1 MDERILKLRVGIV
14 VLAAAII
21 CGILI
26 WRFGDIQ
33 LPGTSKYTIFI
44 NFTRAPGVTVG
55 TPVRKSGI
63 SIGRVTNVE
72 LLEDGGVQVTADIE
86 ARRKILDIEVC
97 RIGSASVL
105 GDPVLEFFLGEKLVD
120 NTKPVPLENGSEI
133 DGEVTGNP
141 LEVIQ
146 NLQGDLGEAAR
157 ALRDAGNEM
166 KLAARNVNSA
176 IAGTEGD
183 MPRLVQKMERALDQ
197 SYKTLGTIDS
207 VFGDAELRDGL
218 KRSLKDLPEMFDK
231 TKTALDNA
239 NTTFEG
245 FRKVTERADRN
256 LANLEKFTGPL
267 SERGPAM
274 VDNIDGILSNVN
286 STTETLN
293 ELTST
298 FNNREGTIGRLL
310 NDEELYNRLER
321 SLANVEDI
329 TWKLRPIVD
338 DARVVSDKLA
348 RDPSILGVRGILDRR
363 PVGSGNKLP
372 TTDTNFTPASHH
384 SPAGGGLFKRMWRD
398 DGEY

>member
-44 NFTRAPGVTVG
+44 NFPKAPGVTVG

-63 SIGRVTNVE
+63 SIGRVSNVE
-72 LLEDGGVQVTADIE
+72 LRDRHVQVTADIE
-86 ARRKILDIEVC
+86 LKHKIRESEIC
-97 RIGSASVL
+97 RIASASVL
-105 GDPVLEFFLGEKLVD
+105 GDPVIEFSPSD
-120 NTKPVPLENGSEI
+120 DIDPNTPFLENGSEI
-133 DGEVTGNP
+133 DGDVTGNP
-141 LEVIQ
+141 MEVFVDLKDE
-146 NLQGDLGEAAR
+146 LQSAAL

-166 KLAARNVNSA
+166 KLAARNVNAA

-197 SYKTLGTIDS
+197 SYKTLGTIDN
-207 VFGDAELRDGL
+207 VFGDAELRDSL

-231 TKTALDNA
+231 TKTVLDKA
-239 NTTFEG
+239 DTTFEG

-267 SERGPAM
+267 SERGPM
-274 VDNIDGILSNVN
+274 LVDNIDGILGNVN
-286 STTETLN
+286 NLTEQLN
-293 ELTST
+293 ELAGN
-298 FNNREGTIGRLL
+298 FNNQEGTIGRLL

-321 SLANVEDI
+321 TMANVEDI

-338 DARVVSDKLA
+338 DARVISDKVA
-348 RDPSILGVRGILDRR
+348 RDPSILGVRGVLDRR
-363 PVGSGNKLP
+363 PIGAGNKIP
-372 TTDTNFTPASHH
+372 TTDTNFAPASHH
-384 SPAGGGLFKRMWRD
+384 APLGGGLFKRSWQD

>member
-44 NFTRAPGVTVG
+44 NFPKAPGVTVG

-63 SIGRVTNVE
+63 SIGRVSNVE
-72 LLEDGGVQVTADIE
+72 LRDRHVQVTADIE
-86 ARRKILDIEVC
+86 LKHKIRESELC
-97 RIGSASVL
+97 RIASASVL
-105 GDPVLEFFLGEKLVD
+105 GDPVIEFSPSD
-120 NTKPVPLENGSEI
+120 DIDPNTPLLENGSEI
-133 DGEVTGNP
+133 DGDVTGNP
-141 LEVIQ
+141 MEVFVDLKDE
-146 NLQGDLGEAAR
+146 LQSAAL

-166 KLAARNVNSA
+166 KLAARNVNAA

-197 SYKTLGTIDS
+197 SHKTLGTIDS
-207 VFGDAELRDGL
+207 VFGDAELRDSL

-231 TKTALDNA
+231 TKTVLDKA

-245 FRKVTERADRN
+245 FQKVTERADRN

-267 SERGPAM
+267 SERGPVL
-274 VDNIDGILSNVN
+274 VDNIDGILGNVN
-286 STTETLN
+286 NLTEQLN
-293 ELTST
+293 ELAGN
-298 FNNREGTIGRLL
+298 FNNQEGTIGRLL
-310 NDEELYNRLER
+310 NDEELYDRLER
-321 SLANVEDI
+321 TMANVEDI

-338 DARVVSDKLA
+338 DARVISDKVA
-348 RDPSILGVRGILDRR
+348 RDPSILGVRGVLDRR
-363 PVGSGNKLP
+363 PIGSGNKIP

-384 SPAGGGLFKRMWRD
+384 GPLGGGLFKRTWQD